1 MTVLRQAP
9 DSQFAY
15 VVVVARRAR
24 QLMIGGRP
32 LVDNPRSRKTSRIAE
47 EELLQRPPR
56 IRIARARRR
65 GREGPAQVAAQ
76 AARVQSG

>member
-1 MTVLRQAP
+1 MAVLKEAP

-32 LVDNPRSRKTSRIAE
+32 LVENPRARKNTRIAE
-47 EELLQRPPR
+47 EELQKGLLEFDVPDIPEA
-56 IRIARARRR
+56 IEEKDGGKRRK
-65 GREGPAQVAAQ
+65 
-76 AARVQSG
+76 

>member
-1 MTVLRQAP
+1 MAVLTGIP

-15 VVVVARRAR
+15 VVVVSRRAR

-47 EELLQRPPR
+47 EELQLGLLEYSLPEIPDSEERE
-56 IRIARARRR
+56 AKRRK
-65 GREGPAQVAAQ
+65 
-76 AARVQSG
+76 

>member
-1 MTVLRQAP
+1 MAVLREAP

-32 LVDNPRSRKTSRIAE
+32 LVDNPQSRKYTRIAE
-47 EELLQRPPR
+47 EELRKGYLEYEVSDLY
-56 IRIARARRR
+56 ADGDDKDGKRRK
-65 GREGPAQVAAQ
+65 
-76 AARVQSG
+76 